1 MKIMVL
7 LTIATSAVSIAAP
20 SAAEAATKHRRHAVH
35 ERPAV
40 VETVPPGRAQF
51 YPGPTSY
58 GPAAYGFA
66 PGRCVTDE
74 GGGRVSPCDYGGG
87 RGGGGHR

>member
-1 MKIMVL
+1 MRIMVL
-7 LTIATSAVSIAAP
+7 LTIAASALSIGAL
-20 SAAEAATKHRRHAVH
+20 SAAAATTKHRRHVVH
-35 ERPAV
+35 QQPAA
-40 VETVPPGRAQF
+40 VETVPPGRAQS
-51 YPGPTSY
+51 YPVPASY